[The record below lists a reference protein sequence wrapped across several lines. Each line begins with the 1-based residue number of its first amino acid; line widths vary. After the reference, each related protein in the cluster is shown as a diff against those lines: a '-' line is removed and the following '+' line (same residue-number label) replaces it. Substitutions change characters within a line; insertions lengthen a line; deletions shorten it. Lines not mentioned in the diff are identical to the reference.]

1 MLTYDTIINSVKSMG
16 IYDTDRYNEVYEK
29 IKDIDKRSL
38 VYYLAELYENYNNLC
53 DRIEYEEG
61 WDPRKE
67 D

>member
-1 MLTYDTIINSVKSMG
+1 MG

-38 VYYLAELYENYNNLC
+38 VYYLAELYENYNDLC